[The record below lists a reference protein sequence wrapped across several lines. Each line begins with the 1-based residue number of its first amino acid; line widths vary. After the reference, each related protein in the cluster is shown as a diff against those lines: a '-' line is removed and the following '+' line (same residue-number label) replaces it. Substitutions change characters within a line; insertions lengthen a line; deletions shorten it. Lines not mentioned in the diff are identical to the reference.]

1 MLIKNAYVVDPVS
14 QVKAMKDLRISD
26 GKIEEI
32 SDKLSFKD
40 NEEILDVN
48 GQVLAPGLVDI
59 HVHFRDPG
67 FTYKEDIFTGA
78 KAAAKGGFTTVICM
92 ANTKPVIDNVELLKV
107 NQEKMAKTD
116 IHVLQASAITK
127 NLSGKELVDLKA
139 MHEAGA
145 AGFTDDGIP
154 IMDEKLL
161 EKAMKLAKELDQPI
175 SLHEE
180 DPNFLDSPGV
190 NKGEI
195 SKKIGVGGASA
206 MAEDVLVARDCMIAY
221 HTGAKVNI
229 QHISSKNSVE
239 LVRVAK
245 KMGAK
250 VYAEATPHHFT
261 LTQDAVLEHGTL
273 ARMNPPLRTK
283 EDRAAIIEGLVDG
296 TIDFIATDHAPHSK
310 EEKEKPFKDAPSG
323 ITGLET
329 SLSLGVTNLVR
340 TGHLTMMQLMEKMS
354 KNPATLYNLN
364 PKGITV
370 GAPADFVIFNPNET
384 WIVGDYESKATNSPF
399 TGQELFGVVHYTICN
414 GKIVYKKLP

>member
-32 SDKLSFKD
+32 GDKLSFKED
-40 NEEILDVN
+40 EEILDVN

-67 FTYKEDIFTGA
+67 LTYKEDIFTGA

-92 ANTKPVIDNVELLKV
+92 ANTKPVIDNVELLKA
-107 NQEKMAKTD
+107 NQKKMDKTD

-127 NLSGKELVDLKA
+127 NLAGKELVDLKA

-161 EKAMKLAKELDQPI
+161 ENAMKLAKELDQPI

-239 LVRVAK
+239 LVRAAK

-340 TGHLTMMQLMEKMS
+340 AGHLTMMQLMEKMS

-364 PKGITV
+364 PQGIVV

-414 GKIVYKKLP
+414 GKIVYKK

>member
-26 GKIEEI
+26 GKIKEI

-67 FTYKEDIFTGA
+67 LTYKEDIFTGA

-92 ANTKPVIDNVELLKV
+92 ANTKPVIDNVELLKA
-107 NQEKMAKTD
+107 NQEKMDKTD

-127 NLSGKELVDLKA
+127 NLAGKELVDLKA

-161 EKAMKLAKELDQPI
+161 ENAMKLAKELDQPI

-239 LVRVAK
+239 LVRAAK

-340 TGHLTMMQLMEKMS
+340 AGHLTMMQLMEKMS

-364 PKGITV
+364 PQGIVV

-414 GKIVYKKLP
+414 GKIVYKK

>member
-32 SDKLSFKD
+32 GDKLSFKED
-40 NEEILDVN
+40 EEILDVN

-67 FTYKEDIFTGA
+67 LTYKEDIFTGA

-92 ANTKPVIDNVELLKV
+92 ANTKPVIDNVELLKA
-107 NQEKMAKTD
+107 NQEKMDKTD

-127 NLSGKELVDLKA
+127 NLAGKELVDLKA

-154 IMDEKLL
+154 IMDEQLL
-161 EKAMKLAKELDQPI
+161 ENAMKLAKELDQPI

-239 LVRVAK
+239 LVRAAK

-340 TGHLTMMQLMEKMS
+340 AGHLTMMQLMEKMS

-364 PKGITV
+364 PQGIVV

-414 GKIVYKKLP
+414 GKIVYKK

>member
-32 SDKLSFKD
+32 GDKLSFKED
-40 NEEILDVN
+40 EEILDVN

-67 FTYKEDIFTGA
+67 LTYKEDIFTGA

-92 ANTKPVIDNVELLKV
+92 ANTKPVIDNVELLKA
-107 NQEKMAKTD
+107 NQEKMDKTD

-127 NLSGKELVDLKA
+127 NLAGKELVDLKA

-161 EKAMKLAKELDQPI
+161 ENAMKLAKELDQPI

-239 LVRVAK
+239 LVRAAK

-323 ITGLET
+323 IIGLET

-340 TGHLTMMQLMEKMS
+340 AGHLTMMQLMEKMS

-364 PKGITV
+364 PQGIVV

-414 GKIVYKKLP
+414 GKIVYKK

>member
-32 SDKLSFKD
+32 GDKLSFKED
-40 NEEILDVN
+40 EEILDVN

-67 FTYKEDIFTGA
+67 LTYKEDIFTGA

-92 ANTKPVIDNVELLKV
+92 ANTKPVIDNVELLKA
-107 NQEKMAKTD
+107 NQEKMAKTA

-127 NLSGKELVDLKA
+127 NLAGKELVDLKA

-239 LVRVAK
+239 LVRAAK

-261 LTQDAVLEHGTL
+261 LTEDAVLEHGTL

-340 TGHLTMMQLMEKMS
+340 AGHLTMMQLMEKMS

-364 PKGITV
+364 PQGIVV

-414 GKIVYKKLP
+414 GKIVYKK

>member
-32 SDKLSFKD
+32 GDKLSFKED
-40 NEEILDVN
+40 EEILDVN

-67 FTYKEDIFTGA
+67 LTYKEDIFTGA

-92 ANTKPVIDNVELLKV
+92 ANTKPVIDNVELLKA
-107 NQEKMAKTD
+107 NQEKMDKTD

-127 NLSGKELVDLKA
+127 NLAGKELVDLKA
-139 MHEAGA
+139 MYEAGA

-161 EKAMKLAKELDQPI
+161 ENAMKLAKELDQPI

-239 LVRVAK
+239 LVRAAK

-261 LTQDAVLEHGTL
+261 LTQDAVLEYGTL

-340 TGHLTMMQLMEKMS
+340 AGHLTMMQLMEKMS

-364 PKGITV
+364 PQGIVV

-414 GKIVYKKLP
+414 GKIVYKK

>member
-32 SDKLSFKD
+32 GDKLSFKED
-40 NEEILDVN
+40 EEILDVN

-67 FTYKEDIFTGA
+67 LTYKEDIFTGA

-92 ANTKPVIDNVELLKV
+92 ANTKPVIDNVELLKA
-107 NQEKMAKTD
+107 NQEKMDKTD

-127 NLSGKELVDLKA
+127 NLAGKELVDLKA
-139 MHEAGA
+139 MYEAGA

-161 EKAMKLAKELDQPI
+161 ENAMKLAKELDQPI

-195 SKKIGVGGASA
+195 SKTIGVGGASA
-206 MAEDVLVARDCMIAY
+206 MAEDVHVARDCMIAY

-239 LVRVAK
+239 LVRAAK

-261 LTQDAVLEHGTL
+261 LTQDAVLEYGTL

-340 TGHLTMMQLMEKMS
+340 AGHLTMMQLMEKMS

-364 PKGITV
+364 PQGIVV

-414 GKIVYKKLP
+414 GKIVYKK

>member
-32 SDKLSFKD
+32 GDKLSFKED
-40 NEEILDVN
+40 EEILDVN

-67 FTYKEDIFTGA
+67 LTYKEDIFTGA

-92 ANTKPVIDNVELLKV
+92 ANTKPVIDNVELLKA
-107 NQEKMAKTD
+107 NQEKMDKTD

-127 NLSGKELVDLKA
+127 NLAGKELVDLKA

-161 EKAMKLAKELDQPI
+161 ENAMKLAKELDQPI

-239 LVRVAK
+239 LVRAAK

-340 TGHLTMMQLMEKMS
+340 AGHLTMMQLMEKMS

-364 PKGITV
+364 PQGIVV

-414 GKIVYKKLP
+414 GKIVYKK